1 MKKII
6 IRTPNFLGDTIN
18 ISPCIQLIRHE
29 YPDAQIVIVCPDF
42 IKDVYKYDKNIYKCI
57 TFPDAKRHKL
67 STFWNLWRK
76 LRHEKGDLGIL
87 FINTFISALIFKLA
101 GIKCSI
107 GYQRECRGI
116 LLDFKI
122 PFNINKHYIN
132 RYASLFNEV
141 PGNKYKT
148 LPDLYLPISNNSTFH
163 FNNTNPILSEDEDSM
178 GYEKY
183 FMEQLNIEALK
194 QDYPYDREMIDGI
207 MELILDV
214 VCSKR
219 KIICIAGDVKS
230 VNVVK
235 GRFMKLNMEHIRY
248 VMKCMQENT
257 TKIRSIKQYMLAA
270 LYNAPATIDSYYRAE
285 VNHDMAEGKI

>member
-1 MKKII
+1 MAFDYFYGAQSQQFAFYRIPKVLFIDN
-6 IRTPNFLGDTIN
+6 RFQN
-18 ISPCIQLIRHE
+18 ISTEGKVLYGLLLDRVSLSMENGWIDDEGRVYIIFTLTTIRQAMNCAEKSAIKYLTELEEFGLIERIRQGFGK
-29 YPDAQIVIVCPDF
+29 P
-42 IKDVYKYDKNIYKCI
+42 
-57 TFPDAKRHKL
+57 
-67 STFWNLWRK
+67 
-76 LRHEKGDLGIL
+76 
-87 FINTFISALIFKLA
+87 ALIYVKNFIDQQNL
-101 GIKCSI
+101 
-107 GYQRECRGI
+107 Q
-116 LLDFKI
+116 
-122 PFNINKHYIN
+122 
-132 RYASLFNEV
+132 V
-141 PGNKYKT
+141 KT
-148 LPDLYLPISNNSTFH
+148 SKNYSSPPVKVTGQDLYNLQPNYTYNNNTD
-163 FNNTNPILSEDEDSM
+163 FNNTNPILSEDEDRM
-178 GYEKY
+178 GYERY

-248 VMKCMQENT
+248 VMNCMQENT

>member
-1 MKKII
+1 
-6 IRTPNFLGDTIN
+6 
-18 ISPCIQLIRHE
+18 
-29 YPDAQIVIVCPDF
+29 
-42 IKDVYKYDKNIYKCI
+42 
-57 TFPDAKRHKL
+57 
-67 STFWNLWRK
+67 
-76 LRHEKGDLGIL
+76 
-87 FINTFISALIFKLA
+87 
-101 GIKCSI
+101 
-107 GYQRECRGI
+107 
-116 LLDFKI
+116 
-122 PFNINKHYIN
+122 
-132 RYASLFNEV
+132 
-141 PGNKYKT
+141 
-148 LPDLYLPISNNSTFH
+148 
-163 FNNTNPILSEDEDSM
+163 M

-235 GRFMKLNMEHIRY
+235 RRFMKLNMEHIRY
-248 VMKCMQENT
+248 VMNCMQENT

-285 VNHDMAEGKI
+285 VNHDMAEDMLRRSRILVVCGSAVDDTVLTDAKKTAKEQSKIPW

>member
-1 MKKII
+1 MVFDYFYGAQSQQFAFYRIPKVLFTDN
-6 IRTPNFLGDTIN
+6 RFQN
-18 ISPCIQLIRHE
+18 ISTEGKVLYGLLLDRVSLSMENGWIDDEGRVYIIFTLTTIRQAMNCAEKSAIKYLTELEEFGLIERIRQGFGK
-29 YPDAQIVIVCPDF
+29 P
-42 IKDVYKYDKNIYKCI
+42 
-57 TFPDAKRHKL
+57 
-67 STFWNLWRK
+67 
-76 LRHEKGDLGIL
+76 
-87 FINTFISALIFKLA
+87 ALIYVKNFIDQQNLQVRTSKNYSSPPVKVT
-101 GIKCSI
+101 G
-107 GYQRECRGI
+107 Q
-116 LLDFKI
+116 
-122 PFNINKHYIN
+122 
-132 RYASLFNEV
+132 
-141 PGNKYKT
+141 
-148 LPDLYLPISNNSTFH
+148 DLYNLQPNYTYNNNTD
-163 FNNTNPILSEDEDSM
+163 FNNTNHILSEDEDRM
-178 GYEKY
+178 EYEKY

-248 VMKCMQENT
+248 VMNCMQENT

>member
-1 MKKII
+1 MVKYTDETLKQLHSTILEMLIEFDRICRKYNIPYII
-6 IRTPNFLGDTIN
+6 ESGTLLGAVRNKGFIEWDD
-18 ISPCIQLIRHE
+18 
-29 YPDAQIVIVCPDF
+29 DADIKMLRKDYNKFCEVCE
-42 IKDVYKYDKNIYKCI
+42 KDLDKNRFFLQNY
-57 TFPDAKRHKL
+57 
-67 STFWNLWRK
+67 
-76 LRHEKGDLGIL
+76 
-87 FINTFISALIFKLA
+87 NTDK
-101 GIKCSI
+101 
-107 GYQRECRGI
+107 
-116 LLDFKI
+116 
-122 PFNINKHYIN
+122 NYI
-132 RYASLFNEV
+132 
-141 PGNKYKT
+141 
-148 LPDLYLPISNNSTFH
+148 DI
-163 FNNTNPILSEDEDSM
+163 NNTNPILSEDEDRM

>member
-1 MKKII
+1 MEFGYFYQNEPEQFAFYRIP
-6 IRTPNFLGDTIN
+6 RVLFTDDRF
-18 ISPCIQLIRHE
+18 
-29 YPDAQIVIVCPDF
+29 
-42 IKDVYKYDKNIYKCI
+42 KNLTTEGKVLYG
-57 TFPDAKRHKL
+57 L
-67 STFWNLWRK
+67 
-76 LRHEKGDLGIL
+76 
-87 FINTFISALIFKLA
+87 
-101 GIKCSI
+101 
-107 GYQRECRGI
+107 
-116 LLDFKI
+116 LLDRVSLSRENGWI
-122 PFNINKHYIN
+122 DEHGRIYIIFTLSSIRKSMN
-132 RYASLFNEV
+132 CAEKTAIKYLTELEIFGLIERIRQGMCKPSLIYVKNFTDQQ
-141 PGNKYKT
+141 KLQFMT
-148 LPDLYLPISNNSTFH
+148 CNNSSSPSVETTVH
-163 FNNTNPILSEDEDSM
+163 DLKKLQANYTNNNNTEFNNTNPILSEDEDRM

>member
-1 MKKII
+1 MLEGK
-6 IRTPNFLGDTIN
+6 
-18 ISPCIQLIRHE
+18 E
-29 YPDAQIVIVCPDF
+29 
-42 IKDVYKYDKNIYKCI
+42 
-57 TFPDAKRHKL
+57 
-67 STFWNLWRK
+67 
-76 LRHEKGDLGIL
+76 
-87 FINTFISALIFKLA
+87 
-101 GIKCSI
+101 
-107 GYQRECRGI
+107 
-116 LLDFKI
+116 
-122 PFNINKHYIN
+122 
-132 RYASLFNEV
+132 
-141 PGNKYKT
+141 
-148 LPDLYLPISNNSTFH
+148 
-163 FNNTNPILSEDEDSM
+163 

-219 KIICIAGDVKS
+219 KTICIAGDVKS

-248 VMKCMQENT
+248 VMNCMQENT